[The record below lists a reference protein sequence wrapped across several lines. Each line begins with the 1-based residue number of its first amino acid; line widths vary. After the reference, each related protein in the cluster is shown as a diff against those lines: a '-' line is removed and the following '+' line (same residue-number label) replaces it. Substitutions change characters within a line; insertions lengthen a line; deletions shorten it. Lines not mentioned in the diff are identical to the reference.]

1 MSQDDASDIRK
12 FSEEL
17 AASEESAVSAEVW
30 AKATFSSACL
40 GDKRLRNRLVLVATS
55 LGAKP
60 LDSLPQ
66 ACDSWSES
74 LGGYRFIENKKT
86 THGKIMKAAV
96 DATVRDCAEQPVVYC
111 VQDTTSLSFPRAED
125 TDGLGPIGSDDVQ
138 GMIVHSTLAL
148 DQNGVPLGLLDQ
160 QWWAREETDEPNR
173 RDGKYKKM
181 SLEEKESFKWFQ
193 GMDGVEEAF
202 TRNLPR
208 SPWPRLVHVFD
219 REGDIHEAFEQV
231 IERGEGAVIRSS
243 QNRRVKREDGETDYA
258 HNVVHA
264 GPVLAT
270 IEIEVPRRPGKR
282 KRTATVELRAT
293 RVMLDPADPR
303 HRDRRSLELGLV
315 EVWEPDPPNEEDR
328 LHWLLWT
335 TEPIS
340 TAEEALAVVAIYK
353 KRWRIEDLHLTLKS
367 GCRIEHVQFKTA
379 ERIAN
384 VLAIY
389 SAVAVRIVRL
399 RDLARTAPEAPC
411 TEVLTD
417 SEWRT
422 LWTRIHKR
430 MPEPDTPI
438 PTLRQATLWIGRL
451 GGHLGR
457 KGDGMPG
464 VRTLWRGWRDLQE
477 MVTIYNAARR

>member
-1 MSQDDASDIRK
+1 MSQDDASDIRE
-12 FSEEL
+12 FSEEM
-17 AASEESAVSAEVW
+17 AVSAEVW
-30 AKATFSSACL
+30 AKAVFSSADF
-40 GDKRLRNRLVLVATS
+40 GDKRLSHRLVI
-55 LGAKP
+55 LGTALGGKP

-66 ACDSWSES
+66 ACDSWAES
-74 LGGYRFIENKKT
+74 LGGYRFIANKKT
-86 THGKIMKAAV
+86 THGKIMKAIA
-96 DATVRDCAEQPVVYC
+96 DATVRACADQPVVYC
-111 VQDTTSLSFPRAED
+111 VQDTTTLSFPRAND
-125 TDGLGPIGSDDVQ
+125 TEGLGPIGSDDVP
-138 GMIVHSTLAL
+138 GLLVHSALAL
-148 DQNGVPLGLLDQ
+148 NENGVPLGVLDQ
-160 QWWAREETDEPNR
+160 QWWAREGTVEPNC

-181 SLEEKESFKWFQ
+181 SLEEKESFKWFE
-193 GMDGVEEAF
+193 GMDAVQEAF

-208 SPWPRLVHVFD
+208 SKWPRLIHVFD
-219 REGDIHEAFEQV
+219 REGDIHEVFEQV
-231 IERGEGAVIRSS
+231 IDRDEGAVIRSS
-243 QNRRVKREDGETDYA
+243 QNRRVKRDDGETDYA

-264 GPVLAT
+264 GPVLGT
-270 IEIEVPRRPGKR
+270 LPIKVPRQRGKPE
-282 KRTATVELRAT
+282 RTATVQVRAT
-293 RVMLDPADPR
+293 RVTLDPADPR

-315 EVWEPDPPNEEDR
+315 EVWEPDPPDEDDR

-335 TEPIS
+335 TEPVS
-340 TAEEALAVVAIYK
+340 TVEEALAIVAIYK
-353 KRWRIEDLHLTLKS
+353 KRWRIEDVHLTLKS

-379 ERIAN
+379 ERIAK

-417 SEWRT
+417 CEWRT
-422 LWTRIHKR
+422 LWTRMHER

-438 PTLRQATLWIGRL
+438 PTMRQAALWIGRL

-464 VRTLWRGWRDLQE
+464 VRTLWRGWRDLQV

>member
-1 MSQDDASDIRK
+1 MLGMSQDDASDIREY
-12 FSEEL
+12 SEEL
-17 AASEESAVSAEVW
+17 AVSAQVW
-30 AKATFSSACL
+30 AKATFSSACF
-40 GDKRLRNRLVLVATS
+40 GDKRLRDRLVSLATS

-66 ACDSWSES
+66 ACDSWGES
-74 LGGYRFIENKKT
+74 LGGYRFIANKKT
-86 THGKIMKAAV
+86 THGKIMKAIV
-96 DATVRDCAEQPVVYC
+96 DATVGACADQPVVYC
-111 VQDTTSLSFPRAED
+111 VQDTTFLSFPGAND
-125 TDGLGPIGSDDVQ
+125 TEGLGPVGSDDMP
-138 GMIVHSTLAL
+138 GLLVHSALAL
-148 DQNGVPLGLLDQ
+148 DENGVPLGLLDQ

-173 RDGKYKKM
+173 RKGKYKKM
-181 SLEEKESFKWFQ
+181 ALEEKESFKWFK
-193 GMDGVEEAF
+193 GMDGVQEAF

-208 SPWPRLVHVFD
+208 SKWPYLIHVFD
-219 REGDIHEAFEQV
+219 REGDIHEVFEQV
-231 IERGEGAVIRSS
+231 IDRGEGAVIRSS
-243 QNRRVKREDGETDYA
+243 QNRRVKRDDGETDYA

-264 GPVLAT
+264 GPVLGT
-270 IEIEVPRRPGKR
+270 LQIKVPRKPGKPE
-282 KRTATVELRAT
+282 RTATVQVRAACV
-293 RVMLDPADPR
+293 RLDPADPR

-315 EVWEPDPPNEEDR
+315 EVWEPNPPDEDDR

-335 TEPIS
+335 TEPVS
-340 TAEEALAVVAIYK
+340 TVEQALAVVAIYK
-353 KRWRIEDLHLTLKS
+353 KRWRIEDVHLTLKS

-379 ERIAN
+379 ERIAK

-399 RDLARTAPEAPC
+399 RDLARTAPDAPC

-417 SEWRT
+417 CEWRT
-422 LWTRIHKR
+422 LWTRMHKR

-438 PTLRQATLWIGRL
+438 PTLRQAALWIGRL

-477 MVTIYNAARR
+477 MVIIYNATRR